1 MKELL
6 KALKE
11 AEERANKADAA
22 WDADPENEALEA
34 AFDEAYR
41 AEHDAFE
48 NLVNEIVKAT
58 SGKIDTKTAVTMI
71 RTKRK
76 ELEALIEIME

>member
-11 AEERANKADAA
+11 AEERTNKADAA
-22 WDADPENEALEA
+22 WDAEPENEALEA
-34 AFDEAYR
+34 AFDEAYN
-41 AEHDAFE
+41 AEHEVFE

-71 RTKRK
+71 RSKRK
-76 ELEALIEIME
+76 ELEALIGMMA

>member
-22 WDADPENEALEA
+22 WDAEPENEALEA
-34 AFDEAYR
+34 AFDEAYE
-41 AEHDAFE
+41 AEHEAFE

-58 SGKIDTKTAVTMI
+58 SGKIDTKTAAAMI
-71 RTKRK
+71 RSKRN
-76 ELEALIEIME
+76 ELEALIGMME